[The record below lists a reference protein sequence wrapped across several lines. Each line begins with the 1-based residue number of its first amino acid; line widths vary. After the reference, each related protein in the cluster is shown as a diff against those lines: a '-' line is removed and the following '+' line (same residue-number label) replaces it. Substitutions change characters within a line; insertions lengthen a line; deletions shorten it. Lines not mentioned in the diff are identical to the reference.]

1 MPKKKSV
8 RNTAAAFSAAVDE
21 IQRFVAATVSGATE
35 EHASWVHDYAV
46 IRLYREFEGLMLQAL
61 VGAIN
66 NDTETISARTEIKF
80 PKHLTDEVCEF
91 LIVGSGYFDFKGR
104 DGLISLVKRFVPN
117 DHHLLLLL
125 KNDKYKKPLE
135 RLSALRNLAAHSS
148 SSAKKR
154 ALLAVELSRMGSA
167 GSWLK
172 RQGRFGRLCA
182 TLKDLAHELKERGRL
197 LGVGTGDRPFL
208 RPETQSSPPIL
219 PVPARQ
225 PEFLG
230 YHLGYHSPIFAPNS
244 PTQVGVPWP
253 SSETLATRPA
263 LDASCRP

>member
-21 IQRFVAATVSGATE
+21 IKRFVAATVSGATE
-35 EHASWVHDYAV
+35 KHASWVHDYAV

-117 DHHLLLLL
+117 DHYLLLLL
-125 KNDKYKKPLE
+125 KKDKYKKPLE

-154 ALLAVELSRMGSA
+154 ALLAVELKPYGERWVVAEKAGTVWEALRHSEGSCSRA
-167 GSWLK
+167 
-172 RQGRFGRLCA
+172 QG
-182 TLKDLAHELKERGRL
+182 RGRL

-208 RPETQSSPPIL
+208 RPETQSSPPI
-219 PVPARQ
+219 
-225 PEFLG
+225 
-230 YHLGYHSPIFAPNS
+230 H
-244 PTQVGVPWP
+244 
-253 SSETLATRPA
+253 
-263 LDASCRP
+263 

>member
-35 EHASWVHDYAV
+35 EHASWVYDYAV

-117 DHHLLLLL
+117 DHYLLLLL

-135 RLSALRNLAAHSS
+135 RFSALRNLAAHSS

-172 RQGRFGRLCA
+172 RQGRFGRLCD
-182 TLKDLAHELKERGRL
+182 TLKDLAHELK
-197 LGVGTGDRPFL
+197 
-208 RPETQSSPPIL
+208 
-219 PVPARQ
+219 
-225 PEFLG
+225 
-230 YHLGYHSPIFAPNS
+230 
-244 PTQVGVPWP
+244 
-253 SSETLATRPA
+253 
-263 LDASCRP
+263 DAAAY